1 MAQHSHALPGTNNE
15 RALWIALALTGT
27 FMIAEVVGGLLTHS
41 LALLSDAAHML
52 TDVMALVIA
61 LLAQRI
67 GRWPLDSRRTFGYR
81 RFEVLAAAFNAL
93 LLFGVAAYILF
104 EAYQRFRSPA
114 PLNSSAMLI
123 IAVLGLAVNLA
134 SMRVLASGKD
144 HNINMKGA
152 YLEVWSDLLG
162 SAGVIGGALIIRYTG
177 WLWVDPLI
185 AVAIGFWVLPRTWL
199 LLRESLN
206 LLLEGVPEGV
216 DVAAIEKTMRS
227 VAGVRNV
234 HDLHVWA
241 ITTNQMS
248 LTAHLVIDVPAD
260 AIKIVR
266 AVSERISAEHHI
278 GHATLQCEGEECSN
292 SEHTG
297 AKF

>member
-1 MAQHSHALPGTNNE
+1 MGNQHSHAIPGRNNE
-15 RALWIALALTGT
+15 RALWIAFGLTGT
-27 FMIAEVVGGLLTHS
+27 FMIAEVVGGVLTHS

-67 GRWPLDSRRTFGYR
+67 GRRPHDSRRTFGYR

-104 EAYQRFRSPA
+104 EAYQRIRTPA

-123 IAVLGLAVNLA
+123 IAVLGLVVNLA
-134 SMRVLASGKD
+134 SMRVLAGGKD
-144 HNINMKGA
+144 QNINMKGA

-162 SAGVIGGALIIRYTG
+162 SAGVIGGALIIRLTG

-185 AVAIGFWVLPRTWL
+185 AVAIGIWVLPRTWL

-216 DVAAIEKTMRS
+216 DLAEIKKTICS
-227 VAGVRNV
+227 VAGVENT
-234 HDLHVWA
+234 HHLHVWA
-241 ITTNQMS
+241 VTTNQTS
-248 LTAHLVIDVPAD
+248 LTAHLQVAAQAD
-260 AIKIVR
+260 TNFVVR
-266 AVSERISAEHHI
+266 EVNDRLAKGHHI
-278 GHATLQCEGEECSN
+278 EHTTLQCEVGACLSP
-292 SEHTG
+292 EH
-297 AKF
+297 